1 MRPSLNC
8 NQVVLNHKY
17 GEDLKTCGHIC
28 CLLILSFLM
37 KIADDCFYVSLY
49 KLVSWAVDC
58 SLEARRVPIFL
69 VFSCVETIF
78 HPRQTLEA
86 KGGKENK
93 MGGSPSKKIEEVLQN
108 SSAFHAAVEASF
120 EDCMGLAQ
128 HAFPG
133 LQAYQLLDASSQ
145 VYVKM
150 ALDEGDIASRYKE
163 RLLPHP
169 PTQFDVDKAVQK
181 ERPFEGGR
189 KALPLKEFHAFAIT
203 LFRDMGLSTAYH
215 RLALYVPMGGIAVLC
230 AHETAKRLPIIGP
243 VYRAAGP
250 LMPTLLL
257 ASVLGVVVSK
267 QLSPS

>member
-1 MRPSLNC
+1 
-8 NQVVLNHKY
+8 
-17 GEDLKTCGHIC
+17 
-28 CLLILSFLM
+28 
-37 KIADDCFYVSLY
+37 
-49 KLVSWAVDC
+49 
-58 SLEARRVPIFL
+58 
-69 VFSCVETIF
+69 
-78 HPRQTLEA
+78 
-86 KGGKENK
+86 
-93 MGGSPSKKIEEVLQN
+93 MGGSPSKKIEDVLQN
-108 SSAFHAAVEASF
+108 SSAFHAAVEESF

-128 HAFPG
+128 HTFPG

-150 ALDEGDIASRYKE
+150 ASDEGDIASRYKE

-169 PTQFDVDKAVQK
+169 PTQFDVDKALQK

-189 KALPLKEFHAFAIT
+189 NALPLKEFHAFAIT

-215 RLALYVPMGGIAVLC
+215 RLALYVPMGGLAVLC
-230 AHETAKRLPIIGP
+230 AHETAKRLPIVGP

-257 ASVLGVVVSK
+257 GSVLGVVVSK